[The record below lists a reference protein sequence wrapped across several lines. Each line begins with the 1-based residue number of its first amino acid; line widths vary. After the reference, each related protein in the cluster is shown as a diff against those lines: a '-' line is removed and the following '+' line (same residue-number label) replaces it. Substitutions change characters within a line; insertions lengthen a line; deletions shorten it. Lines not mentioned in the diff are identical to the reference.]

1 MPDLLA
7 GIEKIWLTDEPNC
20 AQISL
25 PHDFNACFFTFSS
38 STPVTATPPPPSAEE
53 ARLIRTKAASDI
65 LSLVPRPVAR
75 TFFAVK
81 SGSGA
86 ANANDDEENRKSMMR
101 AEIEESIL
109 CWTDDV
115 ELNKYLVYSILDHVL
130 LRLVP
135 EMQGKTPIELLAERG
150 VVLTNSEAD
159 ADADAE
165 ELLVDLNGE
174 KGSS

>member
-1 MPDLLA
+1 MGPPA
-7 GIEKIWLTDEPNC
+7 
-20 AQISL
+20 
-25 PHDFNACFFTFSS
+25 
-38 STPVTATPPPPSAEE
+38 PPPPSAEE

>member
-1 MPDLLA
+1 MNPTVHRFLYHTISTRVFSPSLLPPLLLQVRA
-7 GIEKIWLTDEPNC
+7 IIFPNNSMGPP
-20 AQISL
+20 A
-25 PHDFNACFFTFSS
+25 
-38 STPVTATPPPPSAEE
+38 PPPPSAEK
-53 ARLIRTKAASDI
+53 ARLIRSKAASDI
-65 LSLVPRPVAR
+65 LSLVSRPVAR
-75 TFFAVK
+75 TFFAVD

-86 ANANDDEENRKSMMR
+86 ANANDDEENQEFESMR

-115 ELNKYLVYSILDHVL
+115 ELNKYLIYSILDHVL

-159 ADADAE
+159 ADGE
-165 ELLVDLNGE
+165 EVLVDLNGE
-174 KGSS
+174 KG